1 MFSERYRISIYRA
14 FKAILLLTVAT
25 CTQSYAQTAT
35 TTVLSILAAGSPVST
50 VSTGTAITLT
60 ATVTAS
66 GSAIQQGQ
74 VNFCNATAAHCTDI
88 HILGTVAL
96 NAGTATL
103 TLRPGPGTYS
113 YRVEFVGTPD
123 AATPYAASAST
134 SAALTV
140 TGTYQSAAIMTTTG
154 NPGSYT
160 LTSSIYGFNKT
171 PSASVPT
178 GTVSFLTTSNST
190 LSTASLFGFAPGPY
204 SINSADFPVGSG
216 PNSIVSGDFNGDGKQ
231 DFAIGLNSS
240 TTVAVLLGDGHG
252 NFQPVTSSPITATGS
267 PVLVA
272 DFNGDGKPDILLS
285 NAPLGPSALTV
296 LLGNGDGTFTQA
308 QGSPIYTN
316 YGGAPIV
323 SADFNSDGIP
333 DLAVAGGYY
342 LVVLLG
348 KGDGTFTQLP
358 TSSSIAEDAQFSSMV
373 TGDFNNDGKQDI
385 AVIDDSGISIYLGN
399 GDGTFTQ
406 GSTISS
412 PSGSTIANL
421 TTADFNGD
429 GKLDLATS
437 IYGTPDD
444 SLAIYLGNGDG
455 TFTPASGSPI
465 STISG
470 VDVIKVGD
478 FNGDGIPDI
487 YVNGMTNT
495 QDFTILLG
503 NGDGTFDTVPSANLA
518 QLPCCSNATL
528 ADFNNDGI
536 TDVIASDFYFNQGDV
551 YLTASTI
558 STATVY
564 DIGLTGPTTPQLV
577 LTSYPGDSIYSPSQ
591 SATTS
596 LEVRVATTI
605 NTPDAGGIGQTQTI
619 TITTAT
625 PGATIYYL
633 IDAGQYPAVEWIPY
647 TGPIQLSVPG
657 ANELLAY
664 ATAPNYGQSP
674 TTDAFYTFV
683 PMLKPTL
690 TLTPGSSSI
699 TSAQALS
706 VAVAV
711 SSARDPIPTG
721 SVILTSGAYTSA
733 PVSLSNGTA
742 AINIPAGS
750 LAAGTDSL
758 TASYSPDSASSAYYS
773 SSSASASVTVT
784 VVPGFTLSASPTSG
798 SVAQNAGVTS
808 TITVTDVD
816 GFTGTVVLAASG
828 LPSGLTPSFA
838 AGTAAGTQVLTLTAA
853 STAAIGGPVTVTVTG
868 TSGALS
874 ATTTISLTVTAE
886 PAFGPSGASGND
898 AAITVE
904 AGATTGNTSTISV
917 AGTNGYSGTVNLS
930 CSVSPTAANDP
941 ATCSL
946 SPASVILSGGT
957 AQTSTLTVTTAA
969 ASSAQNEM
977 KKLLWP
983 SAGGAGLALALLIGV
998 PRKRRNWLAALGL
1011 AVLFASISA
1020 IGCSGGSSSGGG
1032 PVGNSGTSAGA
1043 YRVIV
1048 TGTGTP
1054 SGSSSPVTAT
1064 VGTVALT
1071 VN

>member
-1 MFSERYRISIYRA
+1 MFSKRYRISIYRA
-14 FKAILLLTVAT
+14 FKAILLLAVVT

-35 TTVLSILAAGSPVST
+35 TTALSILAAGSPVST

-60 ATVTAS
+60 AKVTAA

-103 TLRPGPGTYS
+103 SLRPSPGTYS
-113 YRVEFVGTPD
+113 YKAEFVGTPG

-140 TGTYQSAAIMTTTG
+140 TGTYQSAAIITPTG
-154 NPGSYT
+154 SPGSYT

-171 PSASVPT
+171 PSAPAPA
-178 GTVSFLTTSNST
+178 GTVSFLDTTTSNSK
-190 LSTASLFGFAPGPY
+190 LSTASLSASAPGPY
-204 SINSADFPVGSG
+204 SINSADFPVGNE
-216 PNSIVSGDFNGDGKQ
+216 PNSIVSGDFNGDGNQ
-231 DFAIGLNSS
+231 DFAIGLNSN
-240 TTVAVLLGDGHG
+240 TNTVAVLLGDGHG
-252 NFQPVTSSPITATGS
+252 NFQPVTSSPITATGN

-272 DFNGDGKPDILLS
+272 DFNGDGKPDILLTYD
-285 NAPLGPSALTV
+285 LGPSALTV
-296 LLGNGDGTFTQA
+296 LLGNGDGTFTPA
-308 QGSPIYTN
+308 PDSPIYTN

-323 SADFNSDGIP
+323 SADFNGDGIP

-358 TSSSIAEDAQFSSMV
+358 TSSSIPEDAQFSSMV
-373 TGDFNNDGKQDI
+373 TGDFNKDGKQDL

-399 GDGTFTQ
+399 GDGTFNK
-406 GSTISS
+406 GATISS
-412 PSGSTIANL
+412 PSGGTIANL

-429 GKLDLATS
+429 GKLDLAAS
-437 IYGTPDD
+437 VSGNPDD

-455 TFTPASGSPI
+455 TFTPAGGSPI
-465 STISG
+465 PTISA
-470 VDVIKVGD
+470 VDVTNVGD

-487 YVNGMTNT
+487 YAYGMTSA

-503 NGDGTFDTVPSANLA
+503 KGDGTFNTVPSANLP

-536 TDVIASDFYFNQGDV
+536 TDVIASDFYYSQGDV
-551 YLTASTI
+551 YLTAPTL
-558 STATVY
+558 STATVSG
-564 DIGLTGPTTPQLV
+564 IAVTGSTSPQLV
-577 LTSYPGDSIYSPSQ
+577 LTSYPGDSTYSPSQ
-591 SATTS
+591 SATTP
-596 LEVRVATTI
+596 LEVQVAAPI
-605 NTPDAGGIGQTQTI
+605 FTPAQGTIGQTQSI

-625 PGATIYYL
+625 PGATIYYQTSGAYSNL
-633 IDAGQYPAVEWIPY
+633 DWIPY
-647 TGPIQLSVPG
+647 SGPLQIPVLGATTIQ
-657 ANELLAY
+657 AY
-664 ATAPNYGQSP
+664 ATAFNYGQSP
-674 TTDAFYTFV
+674 TT
-683 PMLKPTL
+683 
-690 TLTPGSSSI
+690 
-699 TSAQALS
+699 
-706 VAVAV
+706 
-711 SSARDPIPTG
+711 
-721 SVILTSGAYTSA
+721 
-733 PVSLSNGTA
+733 TA
-742 AINIPAGS
+742 N
-750 LAAGTDSL
+750 
-758 TASYSPDSASSAYYS
+758 Y
-773 SSSASASVTVT
+773 T
-784 VVPGFTLSASPTSG
+784 VVPVEPGFTLSAAPTSG
-798 SVAQNAGVTS
+798 SVAQNASVTS
-808 TITVTDVD
+808 TITVTDVG

-828 LPSGLTPSFA
+828 LPSGVTSSFA

-874 ATTTISLTVTAE
+874 AVTTISLTVTAE
-886 PAFGPSGASGND
+886 PAFGPSRASGSD

-904 AGATTGNTSTISV
+904 PGATTGNTSTISV
-917 AGTNGYSGTVNLS
+917 AGVNGYSGTVKLS
-930 CSVSPTAANDP
+930 CTVSPTAANDP

-957 AQTSTLTVTTAA
+957 AQTSTLTVTTVA

-983 SAGGAGLALALLIGV
+983 SAGGAGFALALLIRV

-1011 AVLFASISA
+1011 ALLFASIGV
-1020 IGCSGGSSSGGG
+1020 IGCSGGGNSGGG
-1032 PVGNSGTSAGA
+1032 HVGSSGTSAGT
-1043 YRVIV
+1043 YTVIV
-1048 TGTGTP
+1048 TGTGTS